1 MEDSGD
7 GNHLELF
14 YATRRT
20 SAFTMREKEVYESSE
35 QRSAMI

>member
-20 SAFTMREKEVYESSE
+20 LAFTMREKERYMKVLS
-35 QRSAMI
+35 RRVL